1 MRHAFERDAAISE
14 RARAELDMGKV
25 AEFVWTAMLM
35 GIKRDESSCETA
47 AISERARAELDMGKV
62 AEFVW
67 TAMLMGIK
75 RDESS
80 CETLFALV
88 ELALY

>member
-1 MRHAFERDAAISE
+1 MCIRD
-14 RARAELDMGKV
+14 RGKV

-35 GIKRDESSCETA
+35 GIKRD
-47 AISERARAELDMGKV
+47 D
-62 AEFVW
+62 
-67 TAMLMGIK
+67 
-75 RDESS
+75 SS

>member
-35 GIKRDESSCETA
+35 GIKRD
-47 AISERARAELDMGKV
+47 D
-62 AEFVW
+62 F
-67 TAMLMGIK
+67 
-75 RDESS
+75 S